1 MVCGVKLRQKNT
13 CVSFTWRPK
22 VVVSWSNGPLC
33 TAGRQ
38 SWVSWRAVVL
48 CHVVDIVAS
57 EERSRS
63 CGRHRSVFVMLP
75 PTSAVLCGDRYIP
88 RHRSKVFTLLEDV
101 LPHKI
106 TQHPLPS
113 PFSKV
118 NSAARVAASKTSST
132 PSPLKLEHSRYFLA
146 PISLAAAS
154 PSCSVTKRW
163 DFLRISSMATGSSR
177 KSFLRPTSII
187 GTLGHFSVASST
199 HCGTQHDGQLNT
211 FNSLGNFS
219 LAGKGMLLIGTVGP
233 TQESRVGK
241 LLRRTDFR

>member
-1 MVCGVKLRQKNT
+1 MRKLYLAAKGRDQLIR
-13 CVSFTWRPK
+13 RPVLYSGSSK
-22 VVVSWSNGPLC
+22 LAP
-33 TAGRQ
+33 
-38 SWVSWRAVVL
+38 WRAVVV
-48 CHVVDIVAS
+48 CHVVDIIAS

-75 PTSAVLCGDRYIP
+75 PTSAMLCGDKYIP
-88 RHRSKVFTLLEDV
+88 LTSFRFSTRVEEL

-118 NSAARVAASKTSST
+118 NNAARVAASKTSST

-163 DFLRISSMATGSSR
+163 DFLRISSIATGSSR
-177 KSFLRPTSII
+177 KSFLRPTSMI

-199 HCGTQHDGQLNT
+199 HCGTQHDG
-211 FNSLGNFS
+211 
-219 LAGKGMLLIGTVGP
+219 
-233 TQESRVGK
+233 
-241 LLRRTDFR
+241 